1 MTVGMKVSLVVL
13 VLFGAVLAFYYGLG
27 TSKATRD
34 QIAVE
39 PAPLALQPPKAPP
52 PSDVGEGNSPSRRGD
67 IGRTTQGVLSESV
80 QRAIG
85 RSPQPRPERS
95 RPVTGRRERLSNDA
109 PPHQTTVLANSK
121 QADADRSEPEV
132 PANDPLTRSPNTPG
146 STADLART
154 PYTTPRTTPARTVP
168 YTVKQDDSLWTIADA
183 WFGNA
188 DRWDLIANANPLI
201 DPDRLKPGQVLRL
214 PPKNADRRPPERR
227 RVSPNEPNTYT
238 IRSGDSLWRIAKA
251 QYGDETKWSII
262 YDANR
267 ATIGPDP
274 ARLKVGRSLRIPPP
288 TRSVGR

>member
-85 RSPQPRPERS
+85 RGPQPRPERS

-109 PPHQTTVLANSK
+109 PPHQTTASANIK
-121 QADADRSEPEV
+121 NADVDRSEPEV
-132 PANDPLTRSPNTPG
+132 PANDPLANSPNTPG
-146 STADLART
+146 STADLARM
-154 PYTTPRTTPARTVP
+154 PSTTPARTVQ
-168 YTVKQDDSLWTIADA
+168 YTIKENDSLWTIADA
-183 WFGNA
+183 WFGDA
-188 DRWDLIANANPLI
+188 GRWDLIANANPLI

-214 PPKNADRRPPERR
+214 PPRNADRRRPERR

-251 QYGDETKWSII
+251 HYGDETKWSII

-274 ARLKVGRSLRIPPP
+274 ARLKVGRSLHIPPQ

>member
-39 PAPLALQPPKAPP
+39 PAPVALQPPKAAARPNAVAADSPP
-52 PSDVGEGNSPSRRGD
+52 RLTD
-67 IGRTTQGVLSESV
+67 IARTTQGVLSESV
-80 QRAIG
+80 QRATG
-85 RSPQPRPERS
+85 RSPQPRPERR
-95 RPVTGRRERLSNDA
+95 RPVAGRRERLSENA
-109 PPHQTTVLANSK
+109 LPRQTTVSAKSK

-132 PANDPLTRSPNTPG
+132 PANDPLVKYGNEREPSADSP
-146 STADLART
+146 AR
-154 PYTTPRTTPARTVP
+154 RTKPARTVA
-168 YTVKQDDSLWTIADA
+168 YTVKENDSLWTIADA
-183 WFGNA
+183 WFGDA
-188 DRWDLIANANPLI
+188 GRWELIAKANPLI
-201 DPDRLKPGQVLRL
+201 DPDRLKLGQVLRL
-214 PPKNADRRPPERR
+214 PPKDADRRRPERR

-288 TRSVGR
+288 SS

>member
-27 TSKATRD
+27 TSRATRD

-39 PAPLALQPPKAPP
+39 PAPVALQPPKVAARPNAVAADSPP
-52 PSDVGEGNSPSRRGD
+52 RLGDVA
-67 IGRTTQGVLSESV
+67 RTTQGVLSESV

-85 RSPQPRPERS
+85 GRPQPRPERS
-95 RPVTGRRERLSNDA
+95 RPVTGGRERLSEDA
-109 PPHQTTVLANSK
+109 PPRQTTVSANSK

-132 PANDPLTRSPNTPG
+132 PANDPLVKYGNEREPSADSP
-146 STADLART
+146 AK
-154 PYTTPRTTPARTVP
+154 RTTPARTVA
-168 YTVKQDDSLWTIADA
+168 YTVKENDSLWTIADA
-183 WFGNA
+183 WFG
-188 DRWDLIANANPLI
+188 DSGRWNLIAKANPLI

-214 PPKNADRRPPERR
+214 PPKNADRRRPERR
-227 RVSPNEPNTYT
+227 MSPTKPDTYT

-274 ARLKVGRSLRIPPP
+274 ARLTVGRSLRIP
-288 TRSVGR
+288 TLSF